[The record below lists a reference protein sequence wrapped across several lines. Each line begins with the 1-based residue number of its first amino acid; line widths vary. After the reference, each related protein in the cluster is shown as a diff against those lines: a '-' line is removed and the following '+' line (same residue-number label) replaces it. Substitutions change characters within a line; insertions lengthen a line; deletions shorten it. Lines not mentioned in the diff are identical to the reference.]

1 MEYTRALFI
10 QLLEKHFGKVLE
22 DRGRHF
28 LKDFENREVAELL
41 DYDKR
46 QFGNCLNPKDN
57 TSYKTVIKRLLTY
70 DKMKELERKVED
82 LENKNNRLQSNNK
95 KAKRLNK
102 WLLMATIGAIAIA
115 IIGTLWLSKRYA
127 KEVASN
133 DETTFTIKDK
143 LTLDRI
149 VEHHGKLMVYRLF
162 YEAVRINDMMKNNQ
176 NPVSDSVVAAKT
188 ISYITTAMVDGRKD
202 LQDIGFVNKEGVNI
216 VQILNEEYPTNSLFQ
231 GESSLFSSAVDKV
244 TKHLKDPKVNWDT
257 LLKEISNGSNEAR
270 TDQWNR
276 VWEVGW
282 KNAK

>member
-22 DRGRHF
+22 DGGRHI

-46 QFGNCLNPKDN
+46 QFGNCLNPTDN
-57 TSYKTVIKRLLTY
+57 TSYKTVINRLMKY
-70 DKMKELERKVED
+70 DKMKELEGEIENLK
-82 LENKNNRLQSNNK
+82 NKNNRLQSDNK
-95 KAKRLNK
+95 KTKRVNK
-102 WLLMATIGAIAIA
+102 WLLLATIGAIAIA
-115 IIGTLWLSKRYA
+115 ILGTLWLSK

-133 DETTFTIKDK
+133 DETIFTIKDK
-143 LTLDRI
+143 LTLDRV

-162 YEAVRINDMMKNNQ
+162 YEAVRINDMMKNNE

-188 ISYITTAMVDGRKD
+188 ISYITAAMVDGRKD

-216 VQILNEEYPTNSLFQ
+216 VQILNEEYPTSSLFQ
-231 GESSLFSSAVDKV
+231 GESSLFSSAVEKV

-282 KNAK
+282 KGNK

>member
-22 DRGRHF
+22 DGGRHI

-46 QFGNCLNPKDN
+46 QFGNCLNPTDN
-57 TSYKTVIKRLLTY
+57 TSYKTVINRLMKY
-70 DKMKELERKVED
+70 DKMKELEGEIEN
-82 LENKNNRLQSNNK
+82 LNNKNNHLRSDNK
-95 KAKRLNK
+95 KVKRVNK
-102 WLLMATIGAIAIA
+102 WLLMATIGAVAIA
-115 IIGTLWLSKRYA
+115 IIGSLWLSK
-127 KEVASN
+127 KEMASN
-133 DETTFTIKDK
+133 DETIFTIKDK
-143 LTLDRI
+143 LTLDRV

-162 YEAVRINDMMKNNQ
+162 YEAVRINDMMKNNE

-188 ISYITTAMVDGRKD
+188 ISYITAAMVDGRKD

-216 VQILNEEYPTNSLFQ
+216 VQILNEEYPSNSLFQ
-231 GESSLFSSAVDKV
+231 GESSLFSSAVEKV

-270 TDQWNR
+270 TAQWNR

-282 KNAK
+282 ENEK

>member
-22 DRGRHF
+22 DGGRHI

-46 QFGNCLNPKDN
+46 QFGNCLNPTDN
-57 TSYKTVIKRLLTY
+57 TSYKTVINRLMKY
-70 DKMKELERKVED
+70 DKMKELEGEIENLK
-82 LENKNNRLQSNNK
+82 NKNNHLQSDNK
-95 KAKRLNK
+95 KVKRVNK
-102 WLLMATIGAIAIA
+102 WLLMATIGAVAIA
-115 IIGTLWLSKRYA
+115 IIGSLWLSK
-127 KEVASN
+127 KEIASN
-133 DETTFTIKDK
+133 DETIFTIKDK
-143 LTLDRI
+143 LTLDRV

-162 YEAVRINDMMKNNQ
+162 YEAVRINDMMKNNE

-188 ISYITTAMVDGRKD
+188 ISYITAAMVDGRKD

-216 VQILNEEYPTNSLFQ
+216 VQILNEEYPTSSLFQ
-231 GESSLFSSAVDKV
+231 GESSLFSSAVEKV

-282 KNAK
+282 KGNK

>member
-22 DRGRHF
+22 DGGRHI

-46 QFGNCLNPKDN
+46 QFGNCLNPTDN
-57 TSYKTVIKRLLTY
+57 TSYKTVINRLMKY
-70 DKMKELERKVED
+70 DKMKELEGEIENLK
-82 LENKNNRLQSNNK
+82 NKNNHLQSANK
-95 KAKRLNK
+95 KVKRVNK
-102 WLLMATIGAIAIA
+102 WLLMATIGAVAIA
-115 IIGTLWLSKRYA
+115 IIGSLWLSK
-127 KEVASN
+127 KEIASN
-133 DETTFTIKDK
+133 DETIFTIKDK
-143 LTLDRI
+143 LTLDRV

-162 YEAVRINDMMKNNQ
+162 YEAVRINDMMKNNE

-188 ISYITTAMVDGRKD
+188 ISYITAAMVDGRKD

-216 VQILNEEYPTNSLFQ
+216 VQILNEEYPTSSLFQ
-231 GESSLFSSAVDKV
+231 GESSLFSSAVEKV

-282 KNAK
+282 KGNK

>member
-22 DRGRHF
+22 DGGRHI

-46 QFGNCLNPKDN
+46 QFGNCLNPTDN
-57 TSYKTVIKRLLTY
+57 TSYKTVINRLMKY
-70 DKMKELERKVED
+70 DKMKELEGEIENLK
-82 LENKNNRLQSNNK
+82 NKNNHLQSDNK
-95 KAKRLNK
+95 KVKRVNK
-102 WLLMATIGAIAIA
+102 WLLMATIGAVAIA
-115 IIGTLWLSKRYA
+115 IIGSLWLSK
-127 KEVASN
+127 KEIASN
-133 DETTFTIKDK
+133 DETIFTIKDK
-143 LTLDRI
+143 LTLDRV

-162 YEAVRINDMMKNNQ
+162 YEAVRINDMMKNNE

-188 ISYITTAMVDGRKD
+188 ISYITAAMVDGRKD

-216 VQILNEEYPTNSLFQ
+216 VQILNEEYPTSSLFQ
-231 GESSLFSSAVDKV
+231 GESSLFSSAVEKV

-282 KNAK
+282 KDNK